1 MTAGQAKLTVVL
13 VLALLAL
20 GTLGATEAQA
30 SGELQGLPGRAT
42 ASDPSAGAGA
52 AALDGGKTAPAPLLP
67 QAVSLTCV
75 LSEARIVGAVSGD
88 VAELV
93 AEVKGTSFVDEWV
106 RTPLF
111 RAPVAVTSFQVVRG
125 TSGKV
130 LLLRA
135 STGSAR
141 PEALEG
147 RSSEGYD
154 LAVGKKGDFTV
165 RVGLA
170 AQVSREPGTR
180 TVTLPGVAAAAVQA
194 ALTIPE
200 VKAEF
205 TVDPQAELKTDA
217 AGPATTT
224 VTLFGLTGRAYT
236 LQWQVRAAA
245 PTERALL
252 FAEQASVVSLERGQV
267 SLRVRVD
274 YQVVGGSVSELV
286 LALPADYEVT
296 SVVGEGIR
304 SWQLRPPAG
313 TPGLRQA
320 QPALSLSKGGAER
333 ATLTVSLTQ
342 PVTGT
347 YHFELEARRSGGPL
361 SGGDLSTKEHSMTV
375 PSVQTVG
382 AVREAGSLVV
392 CAATGI
398 RLVPQATV
406 GLRQVTVS
414 EVPGYSR
421 AEGFPI
427 TLAYEFLEPT
437 WQLTVLVGEVAARV
451 SASVESRVDVQR
463 DALLLAATVNYE
475 IREAPVFDF
484 RLRIPAGARVLEVS
498 GANINTY
505 TVEGDVLKVDLRS
518 AAQGTYSLAVTLS
531 QDVGKPEAVELPAVE
546 ALGVERE
553 AGYVLVAT
561 RPDTQVE
568 PLTVTGT
575 SQIDP
580 GELPG
585 GLAKAG
591 GGGLAFQYLRQPY
604 SVVVSVGAVQPE
616 VYTASQTV
624 VTVGERGLEVATHVD
639 YDIRKAGV
647 FRLRLAFPEGLRLT
661 ENIQGPQVEDW
672 RLDPQAH
679 ELLVNLRTRTL
690 GAFALDVKAEAS
702 VSDLAKGV
710 DVPVIIPLEVKRG
723 TGYVALRADASYR
736 LRTVQMTGINEM
748 DVRQLP
754 SAMQPE
760 GARFALAY
768 RFYQLPW
775 SLRLAV
781 EPIVPV
787 LTAETFTLVSV
798 GEALEQVTSRIDY
811 TIQFA
816 GASQFELKLPEGAAN
831 VDFIGDSIKQREELE
846 EKGHW
851 RVSLQSARE
860 GTYTLLVT
868 FERRMPDMG
877 KLAYAGL
884 TTLGTEREKG
894 YVLLTPRA
902 NVEITPLTEEMQGV
916 SLVDVKEIPDTFTA
930 GLTVPVI
937 WAFKYIAH
945 PFALAVA
952 VTRHTDV
959 SVLVAVT
966 ESANLVTKL
975 SGEGELLT
983 DLLCFVRNNRQ
994 QFLRV
999 GLPEKADVWEASV
1012 AGVPIRPGRG
1022 EGGDVLL
1029 PISGVAG
1036 PEEAFPVKL
1045 RYRTHTEKLGRWG
1058 TVTLE
1063 APRLD
1068 VPVMRVRWQLILP
1081 KEYELVADHGDMERS
1096 REIVSQDSLLR
1107 AWERLSPSARRSV
1120 SVVNALQA
1128 AQEKQLQAQ
1137 GGPAMRAVS
1146 MSTGPMVS
1154 EGRSYFFEKLLAMG
1168 KREGGSP
1175 TTIRSTYLRRALLLP
1190 VEVGIC
1196 ALVVALGLLLLRRS
1210 ARTRLLVAFAVAL
1223 SVSFLGSRGEE
1234 QYAELLG
1241 PAVWTAWV
1249 VAAALALHWLG
1260 NRLRWRRA
1268 PAPQEPAV
1276 AYPASPPGSAPPA
1289 PQ

>member
-1 MTAGQAKLTVVL
+1 
-13 VLALLAL
+13 
-20 GTLGATEAQA
+20 
-30 SGELQGLPGRAT
+30 
-42 ASDPSAGAGA
+42 
-52 AALDGGKTAPAPLLP
+52 
-67 QAVSLTCV
+67 VSLTCV
-75 LSEARIVGAVSGD
+75 LSEARIVGVVSGD

-93 AEVKGTSFVDEWV
+93 AEVKGTSFVDDWV

-135 STGSAR
+135 STGSDR
-141 PEALEG
+141 PIRLSSSQAEALEG

-200 VKAEF
+200 AKAEF
-205 TVDPQAELKTDA
+205 TLAPQAELKVEA

-224 VTLFGLTGRAYT
+224 VTLFGLTGRAYA

-252 FAEQASVVSLERGQV
+252 FAEQTSVVSLERGQV
-267 SLRVRVD
+267 SLRVRAD
-274 YQVVGGSVSELV
+274 YHVVGGSVSELV
-286 LALPADYEVT
+286 LAGPFGSPSTRGVGETPVPGETAAAGAGGSRESVSPGYEVT

-304 SWQLRPPAG
+304 SWQL
-313 TPGLRQA
+313 TP
-320 QPALSLSKGGAER
+320 GAER
-333 ATLTVSLTQ
+333 ATLTVSLAQ

-347 YHFELEARRSGGPL
+347 YHFELEARRPGGPL
-361 SGGDLSTKEHSMTV
+361 SGGDLSAKEQSMTV

-484 RLRIPAGARVLEVS
+484 RLRMPAGARVLEVS

-505 TVEGDVLKVDLRS
+505 TVDGDVLKVDLRS
-518 AAQGTYSLAVTLS
+518 AAQGTYRLAVTLT

-546 ALGVERE
+546 TLGVERE
-553 AGYVLVAT
+553 AGYVLVGT

-568 PLTVTGT
+568 PLTVTGI

-585 GLAKAG
+585 GLARAG

-616 VYTASQTV
+616 VYTTSQTV
-624 VTVGERGLEVATHVD
+624 VTVGERGLEVATHID

-710 DVPVIIPLEVKRG
+710 DVPVIIPLEVRRG
-723 TGYVALRADASYR
+723 TGYVALRADARYR
-736 LRTVQMTGINEM
+736 LRTAQMTGINEM

-816 GASQFELKLPEGAAN
+816 GASQFELKLPEGVAN
-831 VDFIGDSIKQREELE
+831 VDFIGDGIKQREELE

-868 FERRMPDMG
+868 FERKMEDMG

-902 NVEITPLTEEMQGV
+902 NVEITPLTEEMQAV
-916 SLVDVKEIPDTFTA
+916 SLVDVKEIPDAFTA

-959 SVLVAVT
+959 SVLVAVA

-1022 EGGDVLL
+1022 EGGDILL

-1146 MSTGPMVS
+1146 MGTGPMVT

-1175 TTIRSTYLRRALLLP
+1175 TTIRSTYLRRTLLLP

-1196 ALVVALGLLLLRRS
+1196 ALVVALGLLLLRCS
-1210 ARTRLLVAFAVAL
+1210 ARTRLLVAFAAAL
-1223 SVSFLGSRGEE
+1223 SVTFLGSRGEE